1 MFQICRN
8 YYLSRPTRRL
18 QQVCIPCLHGEK
30 CGGAI
35 QFVKLNEV
43 KVKGQMWFDFSE
55 VSEEENESEMASI
68 KGSGVYIGECRLLNC
83 VCLVQCRQNDYFL
96 LFKFSS
102 PV

>member
-18 QQVCIPCLHGEK
+18 QQVCIPRLHREK

-43 KVKGQMWFDFSE
+43 KV
-55 VSEEENESEMASI
+55 VN
-68 KGSGVYIGECRLLNC
+68 VVN
-83 VCLVQCRQNDYFL
+83 VV
-96 LFKFSS
+96 
-102 PV
+102 